1 MPSTDVI
8 FSICAYADMAYKSRD
23 RNTETKH
30 RRFIGTSEFGYYKQ
44 LMLITG
50 FKTAAIASGIKAGG
64 ALDLALIYSE
74 KPATAAAV
82 FTQNTF
88 IAAPLIVSKEHLEKA
103 GHKARAILVN
113 SGNANAA
120 TGEAGIQAARA
131 SVEALAE
138 QIGCQ
143 SQEILV
149 SSTGVI
155 GRPFPLQT
163 IEASIP
169 KLVSALLPTNIEML
183 ARGIMT
189 TDTVPKIATAET
201 GGVRI
206 AGVAKG
212 AGMIHPDMATMLS
225 FIMTDAEITYPELI
239 ETLHYAVHR
248 SFNSISV
255 DGDTST
261 NDMVVVLANGA
272 SGIRPAASAFRD
284 KLTDVCTQLAKAI
297 VRDGEGASKFVE
309 LIIEGAPSEKAA
321 HTIGRAIARSPL
333 VKTAI
338 YGADPNWGRIVGAI
352 GNSGVPLNSL
362 KVDIYIGGVPI
373 SDATLEQA
381 RQKLSEK
388 EVQIRV
394 VLDSGSASAR
404 VWTCDLTEGYIH
416 INADYTT

>member
-1 MPSTDVI
+1 
-8 FSICAYADMAYKSRD
+8 
-23 RNTETKH
+23 
-30 RRFIGTSEFGYYKQ
+30 
-44 LMLITG
+44 MLIQG
-50 FKTAAIASGIKAGG
+50 FKTAAVAAGIKAGG
-64 ALDLALIYSE
+64 ALDLALISSDR
-74 KPATAAAV
+74 PATAAAV

-88 IAAPLIVSKEHLEKA
+88 IAAPLIVSKKHLAET
-103 GHKARAILVN
+103 GHRVRAILVN

-120 TGEAGIQAARA
+120 TGEAGIQAANA
-131 SVEALAE
+131 CVQALAA
-138 QIGCQ
+138 QMGCA
-143 SQEILV
+143 SNEILV

-155 GRPFPLQT
+155 GRPLPAQT
-163 IEASIP
+163 IRASIP

-189 TDTVPKIATAET
+189 TDTVPKIATAEAA
-201 GGVRI
+201 GARI

-225 FIMTDAEITYPELI
+225 FIMTDAEIPYPEL
-239 ETLHYAVHR
+239 EEALRYAVHL

-272 SGIRPAASAFRD
+272 SGTRPPSNVFRD
-284 KLTDVCTQLAKAI
+284 KLTEVCTQLATAI

-309 LIIEGAPSEKAA
+309 IIVEGAPSEKAA

-352 GNSGVPLNSL
+352 GNSGVPLKSDR
-362 KVDIYIGGVPI
+362 VDIFIGGIPI
-373 SDATLEQA
+373 SDTTLDQA
-381 RQKLSEK
+381 RQKLLEK
-388 EVQIRV
+388 DVQIRV

-404 VWTCDLTEGYIH
+404 VWTCDLTEGYIR

>member
-1 MPSTDVI
+1 
-8 FSICAYADMAYKSRD
+8 
-23 RNTETKH
+23 
-30 RRFIGTSEFGYYKQ
+30 
-44 LMLITG
+44 MLVTG
-50 FKTAAIASGIKAGG
+50 FKTAAIASGIKPGG
-64 ALDLALIYSE
+64 MLDLALIYSE

-88 IAAPLIVSKEHLEKA
+88 IAAPLIVSKEHLEQT

-120 TGEAGIQAARA
+120 TGEVGIQAARA
-131 SVEALAE
+131 CVDALAAHL
-138 QIGCQ
+138 GCP
-143 SQEILV
+143 SKEILV

-155 GRPFPLQT
+155 GRPFPVE
-163 IEASIP
+163 IIKASVP

-189 TDTVPKIATAET
+189 TDTVPKIANGEV

-225 FIMTDAEITYPELI
+225 FIMTDAEIAYPELI
-239 ETLHYAVHR
+239 EALHYAVHR

-272 SGIRPAASAFRD
+272 SGIRPPATDFRD
-284 KLTDVCTQLAKAI
+284 KLTEVCTQLAKAI

-321 HTIGRAIARSPL
+321 HIIGREIARSPL

-352 GNSGVPLNSL
+352 GNSGIPLRSL
-362 KVDIYIGGVPI
+362 HVDIYIGGVLI
-373 SDATLEQA
+373 SDATLELA

-404 VWTCDLTEGYIH
+404 VWTCDLTEGYIR

>member
-1 MPSTDVI
+1 
-8 FSICAYADMAYKSRD
+8 
-23 RNTETKH
+23 
-30 RRFIGTSEFGYYKQ
+30 
-44 LMLITG
+44 MLVTG

-120 TGEAGIQAARA
+120 TGQAGIEAARA
-131 SVEALAE
+131 SVKALAE

>member
-1 MPSTDVI
+1 MTV
-8 FSICAYADMAYKSRD
+8 
-23 RNTETKH
+23 
-30 RRFIGTSEFGYYKQ
+30 Q
-44 LMLITG
+44 G
-50 FKTAAIASGIKAGG
+50 FKTAAVAAGIKAGG
-64 ALDLALIYSE
+64 VLDLALICSD
-74 KPATAAAV
+74 KPAVTAAV

-88 IAAPLIVSKEHLEKA
+88 MAAPLVVSKKHLIES
-103 GHKARAILVN
+103 GHRMRAVMVN

-120 TGEAGIQAARA
+120 TGEAGLHAARVSA
-131 SVEALAE
+131 EELA
-138 QIGCQ
+138 QKIGCKPA
-143 SQEILV
+143 EIIV

-155 GRPFPLQT
+155 GRPFP
-163 IEASIP
+163 IDKIRGAIP
-169 KLVSALLPTNIEML
+169 NLVSKLHPGNLELL

-189 TDTVPKIATAET
+189 TDTVPKIATAEF
-201 GGVRI
+201 GGARI

-225 FIMTDAEITYPELI
+225 FIMTDAEMAYPELI
-239 ETLHYAVHR
+239 EALRYAVHR

-272 SGIRPAASAFRD
+272 SGIRPAATDFRD
-284 KLTDVCTQLAKAI
+284 KLTEVCIQLAKSI

-309 LIIEGAPSEKAA
+309 LIIEGAPSEEAA
-321 HTIGRAIARSPL
+321 RTIGREIARSPL

-352 GNSGVPLNSL
+352 GNSGVPLKSL
-362 KVDIYIGGVPI
+362 RVDIYIGGVLI
-373 SDATLEQA
+373 SDATLDQA

-404 VWTCDLTEGYIH
+404 VWTCDLTEGYIR

>member
-1 MPSTDVI
+1 
-8 FSICAYADMAYKSRD
+8 
-23 RNTETKH
+23 
-30 RRFIGTSEFGYYKQ
+30 
-44 LMLITG
+44 MLVTG

-88 IAAPLIVSKEHLEKA
+88 IAAPLIVTREHLEQT

-120 TGEAGIQAARA
+120 TGESGIQAARA
-131 SVEALAE
+131 CVDALAA
-138 QIGCQ
+138 QIGCP
-143 SQEILV
+143 SNEVLF

-155 GRPFPLQT
+155 GRPFPT
-163 IEASIP
+163 EKIKASVP
-169 KLVSALLPTNIEML
+169 KLVSSLLPSNIELL
-183 ARGIMT
+183 ARAIMT
-189 TDTVPKIATAET
+189 TDTVPKITTAET
-201 GGVRI
+201 GGVHI

-225 FIMTDAEITYPELI
+225 FIMTDAEIAYPELM
-239 ETLHYAVHR
+239 EALQYAVHR

-272 SGIRPAASAFRD
+272 SGVRPNAQEFRD
-284 KLTDVCTQLAKAI
+284 GLLDVCTTLATAI
-297 VRDGEGASKFVE
+297 VRDGEGATKFVQ
-309 LIIEGAPSEKAA
+309 IDIEGAPTEEAA
-321 HTIGRAIARSPL
+321 HTIGRTIARSPL

-352 GNSGVPLNSL
+352 GNSGVVLNSDR
-362 KVDIYIGGVPI
+362 VDIFISGVPI
-373 SDATLEQA
+373 SDATLEDA
-381 RQKLSEK
+381 RQKLRKK
-388 EVQIRV
+388 EIQIRV
-394 VLDSGSASAR
+394 VLHSGTASAR
-404 VWTCDLTEGYIH
+404 VWTCDLTEGYIR
-416 INADYTT
+416 INADY

>member
-1 MPSTDVI
+1 MMT
-8 FSICAYADMAYKSRD
+8 
-23 RNTETKH
+23 
-30 RRFIGTSEFGYYKQ
+30 IG
-44 LMLITG
+44 G
-50 FKTAAIASGIKAGG
+50 FKTSAVAAGIKAGG
-64 ALDLALIYSE
+64 VLDLALIYSDR
-74 KPATAAAV
+74 PATAAAV
-82 FTQNTF
+82 FTKNTF
-88 IAAPLIVSKEHLEKA
+88 IAAPLVVSKKHLEEN
-103 GHKARAILVN
+103 GHRVRAILVN

-120 TGEAGIQAARA
+120 TGEAGIRAACVC
-131 SVEALAE
+131 VEALAA
-138 QIGCQ
+138 QIGYGAN
-143 SQEILV
+143 EILV

-155 GRPFPLQT
+155 GRPLPVDA
-163 IEASIP
+163 IKASIP
-169 KLVSALLPTNIEML
+169 RLVSALSPGNLEML

-189 TDTVPKIATAET
+189 TDTVPKIARAEI
-201 GGVRI
+201 GSARI

-225 FIMTDAEITYPELI
+225 FIMTDAEIPQRELQ
-239 ETLHYAVHR
+239 EALEYAVEQ

-272 SGIRPAASAFRD
+272 SGIRLPADEFRA
-284 KLTDVCTQLAKAI
+284 KLTELCIELATAI

-321 HTIGRAIARSPL
+321 RTIGRAIARSPL

-352 GNSGVPLNSL
+352 GNSGIPLKSDH
-362 KVDIYIGGVPI
+362 VDIYIGGVPI
-373 SDATLEQA
+373 SDTTREKA
-381 RQKLSEK
+381 RQKLQQK

-404 VWTCDLTEGYIH
+404 VWTCDFTEGYIR

>member
-1 MPSTDVI
+1 M
-8 FSICAYADMAYKSRD
+8 KS
-23 RNTETKH
+23 
-30 RRFIGTSEFGYYKQ
+30 SEFGYYMRECAGEPAGDKKWYQ
-44 LMLITG
+44 IRCRTVGPTLKKMTIAG
-50 FKTAAIASGIKAGG
+50 FKTSAVAAGIKSGG
-64 ALDLALIYSE
+64 VLDLALIYSDR
-74 KPATAAAV
+74 PATAAAV
-82 FTQNTF
+82 FTKNTF
-88 IAAPLIVSKEHLEKA
+88 IAAPLVVSKKHLEEN
-103 GHKARAILVN
+103 GHRVRAILVN

-120 TGEAGIQAARA
+120 TGEAGIRAACVC
-131 SVEALAE
+131 VEALAA
-138 QIGCQ
+138 QIGYGAN
-143 SQEILV
+143 EILV

-155 GRPFPLQT
+155 GRPLPVDA
-163 IEASIP
+163 IKASIP
-169 KLVSALLPTNIEML
+169 RLVSALSPGNLEML

-189 TDTVPKIATAET
+189 TDTVPKIATAEI
-201 GGVRI
+201 GSARI

-225 FIMTDAEITYPELI
+225 FIMTDAEIPQRELQ
-239 ETLHYAVHR
+239 ESLEYAVEQ

-272 SGIRPAASAFRD
+272 SGIRLPDDEFRA
-284 KLTDVCTQLAKAI
+284 KLTELCIELATAI

-352 GNSGVPLNSL
+352 GNSGIPLKSDH
-362 KVDIYIGGVPI
+362 VDIYIGGVPI
-373 SDATLEQA
+373 SDTTREKA
-381 RQKLSEK
+381 RQKLSQK

-404 VWTCDLTEGYIH
+404 VWTCDFTEGYIR

>member
-1 MPSTDVI
+1 MTI
-8 FSICAYADMAYKSRD
+8 R
-23 RNTETKH
+23 
-30 RRFIGTSEFGYYKQ
+30 
-44 LMLITG
+44 G
-50 FKTAAIASGIKAGG
+50 FKTAAVPAGIKAGG
-64 ALDLALIYSE
+64 VLDLALIYSE
-74 KPATAAAV
+74 VPATAAAV

-88 IAAPLIVSKEHLEKA
+88 IAPPLIVSKKHLLETN
-103 GHKARAILVN
+103 HRVRALIVN

-120 TGEAGIQAARA
+120 TGEAGIRAARECA
-131 SVEALAE
+131 EAVAAKT
-138 QIGCQ
+138 GCKPN
-143 SQEILV
+143 EVLV

-155 GRPFPLQT
+155 GRPFPT
-163 IEASIP
+163 DKIKDAIP
-169 KLVSALLPTNIEML
+169 ALVSGLLPTNIELL

-189 TDTVPKIATAET
+189 TDTVPKIASAE
-201 GGVRI
+201 GSGFRI

-225 FIMTDAEITYPELI
+225 FVMTDAEVPYEELDAA
-239 ETLHYAVHR
+239 LRYAVRR

-272 SGIRPAASAFRD
+272 SGVRPGAEEFREQ
-284 KLTDVCTQLAKAI
+284 LLNVCTALATAI

-309 LIIEGAPSEKAA
+309 LLIEGAPNEEAA
-321 HTIGRAIARSPL
+321 RTIGRTIARSPL

-352 GNSGVPLNSL
+352 GNSGVRLDSER
-362 KVDIYIGGVPI
+362 VDIYIGGVLI
-373 SDATLEQA
+373 SDGTLEQA

-388 EVQIRV
+388 EIQIRV
-394 VLDSGSASAR
+394 VLHSGSGSAR
-404 VWTCDLTEGYIH
+404 IWTCDFTEEYIR